1 MGLEIA
7 KQDRMTMLKYI
18 LGFLLV
24 AGGIVWLIL
33 VVPFSVFSGSPGVI
47 VGLAVLGIIALA
59 IGSWLIKHH

>member
-7 KQDRMTMLKYI
+7 KQECMTMLKYI